1 MINTV
6 TKRNGNVVPFDEN
19 KIYSAVSSAFFDV
32 YKEINDDNEDKINT
46 IVDNVVDTLMNFSET
61 MHVESIQDI
70 VEKEI
75 NEYDFNVAKA
85 FILYRS
91 NRAVSRSIKG
101 NLQDRYNKM
110 ISLVKGEDEESKKEN
125 SNKDTRILPTMR
137 DYIAGF
143 TCREMADNIILP
155 KDIAEAHKN
164 GEIHFHDSDYSPAM
178 PMTNC
183 CLINLEDM
191 LNNGTVISGTLIE
204 TPHTFRTA
212 CTVATQIVTQ
222 VASCQYGGNTIS
234 LAHIAPFVDKSRQ
247 QYRRKHPNFSAEDIE
262 LLVREE
268 VSDGI
273 QTIQYQLITMS
284 TTNGQSPFTSVFM
297 YIDEAPEGTTRDD
310 LVMIIEEVLKQRMTG
325 VKNEQGEY
333 VTTAFPKLLYVLD
346 ENNIREDSKYWYLTK
361 LAAECSAHRLVP
373 DYISAK
379 KMRELKENN
388 VFGCM
393 G

>member
-297 YIDEAPEGTTRDD
+297 YIDEVPEGTTRDD
-310 LVMIIEEVLKQRMTG
+310 LVMIIEEVLRQRMTG

-346 ENNIREDSKYWYLTK
+346 EDNIREDSKYWYLTK